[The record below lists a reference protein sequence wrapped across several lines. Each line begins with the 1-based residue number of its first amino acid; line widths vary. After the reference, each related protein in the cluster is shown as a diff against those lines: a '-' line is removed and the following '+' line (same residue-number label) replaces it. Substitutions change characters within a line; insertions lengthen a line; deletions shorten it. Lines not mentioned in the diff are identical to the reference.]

1 MERFARHAREVKGL
15 WPLEEMM
22 SFARTGFFVTVMLS
36 TLGAGGNELHAQGA
50 PPQFRLMEATIPDVH
65 RGIREVQITCRGLV
79 QVYINRA
86 KAYNG
91 TCNRLVTGEMASTFL
106 PNFSEYQAAM
116 KSTAERPD
124 GDPGKTPPVEFGRM
138 EPTASDPTVLQQFGM
153 TVGIPNAGQVRA
165 LGMLNIRGER
175 SVTCK
180 GDFDKH
186 PSAGPLPPEA
196 RRARRT
202 SWPARPPPGPRR

>member
-65 RGIREVQITCRGLV
+65 RGIREGQITCRGLV
-79 QVYINRA
+79 QAYINRA

-91 TCNRLVTGEMASTFL
+91 TCNRLVTEEMASTFL
-106 PNFSEYQAAM
+106 PNFSEYQTAM

-138 EPTASDPTVLQQFGM
+138 EPTASDPDRSAAIRDDRRDSQCRASAR
-153 TVGIPNAGQVRA
+153 VGDAQHPWRA
-165 LGMLNIRGER
+165 IRHMQGR
-175 SVTCK
+175 
-180 GDFDKH
+180 
-186 PSAGPLPPEA
+186 L
-196 RRARRT
+196 R
-202 SWPARPPPGPRR
+202 